1 MRKILQFI
9 FIIFFISCSNQPIS
23 DENVPSFEIELEDL
37 REINNELINTNPKEI
52 KTLFKLGLK
61 IKNTALNLYVRN
73 HKNYSDKENEFLL
86 QCAATGSEAAQK
98 YKDASD
104 YFLKVQRKFPNSVN
118 APIYLHNRARI
129 LDNILADKN
138 NARLAFEELIELY
151 PDHQLSI
158 NAQLYLENAFG
169 KSDEELLDLIK

>member
-1 MRKILQFI
+1 MKNLLLFI
-9 FIIFFISCSNQPIS
+9 SIIFFISCSN
-23 DENVPSFEIELEDL
+23 PSNNEDIPSYETEIKNL

-52 KTLFKLGLK
+52 KTVFKLGVK

-73 HKNYSDKENEFLL
+73 HKNYADSENEFLL
-86 QCAATGSEAAQK
+86 QCAAPGSEAAQK

-104 YFLKVQRKFPNSVN
+104 YFLKAQRKFPNSKN

-129 LDNILADKN
+129 LDNILEDKN

-151 PDHQLSI
+151 PEHQLSI
-158 NAQLYLENAFG
+158 NAQLYLDNAFG
-169 KSDEELLDLIK
+169 KSDEELLKLIN